1 MVYDWNDEK
10 NELLIEE
17 RGISFEEIVAYI
29 EAGNLIDTIEH
40 PNPKKYPGQKGHV
53 VCANNYVYLV
63 PFISNKESLFLKTI
77 IPSRKF
83 TKKFL
88 GENNG

>member
-40 PNPKKYPGQKGHV
+40 PNPKKYPGQRVHV

-63 PFISNKESLFLKTI
+63 PFVSNKESLFLKTI